1 MMSKFEKDLLES
13 LAEAA
18 AHAKGEKTGMRET
31 IVRVPDVKAIR
42 EALHMSQAEFADA
55 YQIPLA
61 TLQGWEQGR
70 RSPDRTASAYLNVIS
85 RMPAETRAALHP

>member
-1 MMSKFEKDLLES
+1 MSEFEKDLLES

-18 AHAKGEKTGMRET
+18 AHAKGEKTGVRET
-31 IVRVPDVKAIR
+31 VLLVPDVKAIR
-42 EALHMSQAEFADA
+42 EGLHMSQAEFADA

>member
-1 MMSKFEKDLLES
+1 MFEFEKDLLES
-13 LAEAA
+13 LTEAA
-18 AHAKGEKTGMRET
+18 AHARGEKTGMRET
-31 IVRVPDVKAIR
+31 VILVPNVKAIR
-42 EALHMSQAEFADA
+42 ECLHMSQAEFADA

-85 RMPAETRAALHP
+85 RMPAETRAVLHP